1 MYKKILLVIFCICS
15 LFFAVSCGNGEPVPG
30 DEGTITIEV
39 VNNTEDI
46 IVSHALFY
54 GENLDEW
61 GEDLLNE
68 EIIAPGE
75 IFNFVLPVG
84 TYSLV
89 LMTYEYYIIPGGR
102 NINSDT
108 SFEIG
113 GNGLVPI
120 LVRNGTENDIAFFYI
135 DPVGSEVFGEDR
147 LGDEVLPA
155 GLGRFFFI
163 EPGVYDF
170 FGLDYEGKVVLMDT
184 EITITGKETITVE

>member
-54 GENLDEW
+54 GEKLDEW
-61 GEDLLNE
+61 GEDLLND

-75 IFNFVLPVG
+75 VFHFVLPEG

-89 LMTYEYYIIPGGR
+89 LMTYEYYIIPGRR

-108 SFEIG
+108 RLEIG

-120 LVRNGTENDIAFFYI
+120 LVRNGTENDIAFLYI
-135 DPVGSEVFGEDR
+135 DPSGSEEFGEDR

-155 GLGRFFFI
+155 GLGRSI
-163 EPGVYDF
+163 Q
-170 FGLDYEGKVVLMDT
+170 
-184 EITITGKETITVE
+184 